1 MNDPKLK
8 GLIDHYIVCKKQLD
22 DASEAIW
29 HYLNYEYN
37 DINDDSNDPN
47 LLINNKPSSQMV
59 VTTSKGGLPLMC
71 NNCGGNLFSWDGKL
85 LRCDC
90 GTPKCV
96 EENDKFYVSW
106 RAD

>member
-8 GLIDHYIVCKKQLD
+8 GLIDHYIICKKQLD

-37 DINDDSNDPN
+37 DDNTDDINNPN
-47 LLINNKPSSQMV
+47 LLVNQKPSTQMV
-59 VTTSKGGLPLMC
+59 VANNNGLPLIC